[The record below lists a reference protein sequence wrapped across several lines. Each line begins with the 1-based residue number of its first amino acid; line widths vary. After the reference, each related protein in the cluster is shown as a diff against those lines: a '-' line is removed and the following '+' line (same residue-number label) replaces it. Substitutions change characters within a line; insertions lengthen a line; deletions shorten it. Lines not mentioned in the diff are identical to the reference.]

1 MKRKGNNI
9 MHFFADVEKVIPQN
23 VERVESQ
30 KVEGNI
36 VTHEDL
42 ETLANAFKESVAE
55 SIKANNEKLKM
66 EMVDFLKHNNIASNI
81 LEADE
86 ETDDTG
92 TNEEK
97 EGE

>member
-23 VERVESQ
+23 VESVESQ
-30 KVEGNI
+30 KVESNI

-81 LEADE
+81 LEAE
-86 ETDDTG
+86 EEPE
-92 TNEEK
+92 NAIKEES
-97 EGE
+97 EEN